1 MGVSR
6 EAGGF
11 ELQVGEFNIS
21 QNFNT
26 TERKI
31 YRHKICKE
39 ENL

>member
-11 ELQVGEFNIS
+11 ELQVGKFKLARIS
-21 QNFNT
+21 GRQNV
-26 TERKI
+26 K